1 MAVAGSLVE
10 FLFEN
15 ILKSLKARV
24 WNRSRIQCGISLKKK
39 INKKNITTKLS
50 KKRKKY
56 HQFDSLIDDN
66 IR

>member
-39 INKKNITTKLS
+39 INKKNINDKIVE
-50 KKRKKY
+50 KKKKI
-56 HQFDSLIDDN
+56 SS
-66 IR
+66 IRFINQ

>member
-39 INKKNITTKLS
+39 INKKNINDKIVE
-50 KKRKKY
+50 KKKKI
-56 HQFDSLIDDN
+56 SSIRLIDNN

>member
-39 INKKNITTKLS
+39 INKKNINDKIVE
-50 KKRKKY
+50 KKKKI
-56 HQFDSLIDDN
+56 SS
-66 IR
+66 IRFINR

>member
-39 INKKNITTKLS
+39 INKKNINDKIVE
-50 KKRKKY
+50 KKKKI
-56 HQFDSLIDDN
+56 SSIRLIDDN

>member
-39 INKKNITTKLS
+39 INKKNINDKIVEKKKKLS
-50 KKRKKY
+50 SIR
-56 HQFDSLIDDN
+56 LIDDN